1 MVFLRE
7 KKLSAITAA
16 ATATRA
22 AAKIITHFK
31 SSVKERA
38 FLTIFL
44 LQ

>member
-16 ATATRA
+16 ATAT
-22 AAKIITHFK
+22 AKIIIHFK
-31 SSVKERA
+31 SSVKERT